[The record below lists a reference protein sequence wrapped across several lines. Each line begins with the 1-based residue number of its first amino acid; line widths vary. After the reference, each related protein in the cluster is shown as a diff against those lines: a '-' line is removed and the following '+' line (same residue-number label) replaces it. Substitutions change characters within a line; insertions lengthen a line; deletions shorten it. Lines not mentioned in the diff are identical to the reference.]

1 MWHGS
6 CSTATC
12 MPEAPVS
19 TRSRGNDA
27 RDDHDVKTSRWQED
41 KVHETVGLDETSTRN
56 ERVAGTVAVKRQE

>member
-12 MPEAPVS
+12 RPVAPIS

-27 RDDHDVKTSRWQED
+27 RDDHDLKASGWQED
-41 KVHETVGLDETSTRN
+41 KVHETVGLDETSTQN
-56 ERVAGTVAVKRQE
+56 ERVAGIVALKR

>member
-12 MPEAPVS
+12 MPVAPIS

-27 RDDHDVKTSRWQED
+27 RDDYDLKTSRWQED
-41 KVHETVGLDETSTRN
+41 KVHVTVGLDEMSTQN
-56 ERVAGTVAVKRQE
+56 ERVESH